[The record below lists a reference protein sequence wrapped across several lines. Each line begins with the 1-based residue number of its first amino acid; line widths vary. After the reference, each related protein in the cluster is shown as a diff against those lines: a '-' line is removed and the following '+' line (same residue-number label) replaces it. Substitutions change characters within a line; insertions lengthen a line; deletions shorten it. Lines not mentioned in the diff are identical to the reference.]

1 MTAAPQPRRN
11 LSAGQEIDA
20 WCTRCKLDLGH
31 RIIAMFESLPKRVVC
46 MTCNSEHNYHA
57 PKTNAPGVVNSTRR
71 TTVNQAKPGKA
82 PKTVK
87 TKAAGEKKAPR
98 ISSSRAEWERRVHGG
113 GVFRRYSPSDRFK
126 EGELVAHSKFGEGYV
141 LALLGNDKLTIVFS
155 DGEKTL
161 VHGLA
166 AP

>member
-1 MTAAPQPRRN
+1 MTTVAAPRRT

-31 RIIAMFESLPKRVVC
+31 RIIAIVEQLPKRVVC
-46 MTCNSEHNYHA
+46 MTCGSEHNYKA

-71 TTVNQAKPGKA
+71 VTVNQTAAAKTRAKTDK
-82 PKTVK
+82 PKTE
-87 TKAAGEKKAPR
+87 ARPRAGG
-98 ISSSRAEWERRVHGG
+98 RAEWERRVRSG
-113 GVFRRYSPSDRFK
+113 GVFRRYVPTDRFQ
-126 EGELVAHSKFGEGYV
+126 EGDLVTHSKFGEGYV
-141 LALLGNDKLTIVFS
+141 VALVGNDKLTIAFH

-166 AP
+166 S

>member
-1 MTAAPQPRRN
+1 MTTVASPRRN

-31 RIIAMFESLPKRVVC
+31 RIIAIVEQLPKRVVC
-46 MTCNSEHNYHA
+46 MTCGSEHNYKA

-71 TTVNQAKPGKA
+71 VTVNQTASKKSSA
-82 PKTVK
+82 TKPKTSSEPRPR
-87 TKAAGEKKAPR
+87 AGG
-98 ISSSRAEWERRVHGG
+98 RAEWERRTRSGG
-113 GVFRRYSPSDRFK
+113 AFRRYAPTDRFQ
-126 EGELVAHSKFGEGYV
+126 EGDLVTHAKFGEGYV
-141 LALLGNDKLTIVFS
+141 VSLIGSDKLTIAFH

-166 AP
+166 S